1 MEALLQET
9 EPFLKLVELDKKSYS
24 QLIKIMLRHDS
35 LYYTYDNPILD
46 DTEYDYLYT
55 LLQKYESKPGVKP
68 IKSSPTQKITGNIK
82 GNLRKIKHIYPM
94 LSLDKTKTLEGV
106 SDFLAN
112 WNLNKNDKYY
122 TDSFLIQHK
131 EDGITVVL
139 YFNHPKVNNGMFTA
153 VTRGMGSAGEDI
165 TESFINIP
173 GIEKAI
179 KNIGDQ
185 TVVLRGEAIIS
196 DKNFE
201 EANSDGKFMNSRNL
215 VAASLRTK
223 DINIASDRKVQ
234 FLSYNIEN
242 AADLNIST
250 ELEQLSWLDKMGF
263 ATSTGYETFS
273 NTEEGKKELLAYIQ
287 NYSDEARENVGHA
300 IDGLV
305 IKPNVISN
313 KDKIGYTEHHPKY
326 QLAYKFK
333 SSETRTKIKD
343 VVWQVGKTGVLT
355 PVAIVEP
362 VYLLGVRIERA
373 TLANL
378 NNIKERNLMIND
390 YVIIK
395 RSNDVIPQIIK
406 SLPELRDGTEVSIEA
421 PENSH
426 PVDGLI
432 YINEMTMD
440 QQLEQWREFVSK
452 RAMNIQG
459 LSKSRIKTLIEN
471 KVIDINDFSSIYH
484 MDYEKFINTDGFD
497 RPLWDSI
504 NLSLEKSKNVGLV
517 RVLTG
522 LNIKGIGHNFGSLL
536 IKSFTKW
543 QDVVS
548 SIENIGKQETAF
560 LIQKKAGSGIGDK
573 TIEVIV
579 NDLFSDETFEKIN
592 ALIDSGV
599 VFEENVVEQ
608 TLAGYKFVITGSTNR
623 KRDDLKNDIEKL
635 GGKLVGAISKNINYL
650 VTNST
655 DTTSSKYQKAIKL
668 GIDIINED
676 KLLDLMK

>member
-24 QLIKIMLRHDS
+24 QLVKIMLRHDS

-82 GNLRKIKHIYPM
+82 GNLRKINHIYPM

-165 TESFINIP
+165 TDSFINIP
-173 GIEKAI
+173 GIKEAI
-179 KNIGDQ
+179 KNVGDQ
-185 TVVLRGEAIIS
+185 TAVLRGEAIIS

-201 EANSDGKFMNSRNL
+201 ASNKDGKFMNSRNL

-234 FLSYNIEN
+234 FLSYNVEN
-242 AADLNIST
+242 ADELGLST
-250 ELEQLSWLDKMGF
+250 ELSQLEWLSNMGF
-263 ATSTGYETFS
+263 ETSAGYQIFP
-273 NTEEGKKELLAYIQ
+273 NTEEGKKDLLNYIK
-287 NYSDEARENVGHA
+287 NYGDDLRDGVGHA

-305 IKPNVISN
+305 IKPNFIAN

-333 SSETRTKIKD
+333 SSETRTQIKD
-343 VVWQVGKTGVLT
+343 VIWQIGKTGVLT

-378 NNIKERNLMIND
+378 NNIRDRNLKIND

-406 SLPELRDGTEVSIEA
+406 SLPELRDGSEIEIVA

-432 YINEMTMD
+432 YADEVTIE
-440 QQLEQWREFVSK
+440 QKLEQWREFVSK
-452 RAMNIQG
+452 RAMDIQG
-459 LSKSRIKTLIEN
+459 LSKSRIKVLIDAG
-471 KVIDINDFSSIYH
+471 VIDINDFSSIYR
-484 MDYEKFINTDGFD
+484 MDYEKFIKTEGFD

-504 NLSLEKSKNVGLV
+504 SLSLEKSKKVGLI
-517 RVLTG
+517 RALTG

-536 IKSFTKW
+536 IKSFTSW
-543 QDVVS
+543 EDVIA
-548 SIENIGKQETAF
+548 SINEIGKKDTAL
-560 LIQKKAGSGIGDK
+560 LIQKKAGNGIGDK
-573 TIEVIV
+573 TIDVIV
-579 NDLFSDETFEKIN
+579 NDLFSDDTLAKIN
-592 ALIDSGV
+592 NLIDAGV
-599 VFEENVVEQ
+599 IFEENVVEQ
-608 TLAGYKFVITGSTNR
+608 KLSGYKFVITGSTNR

-655 DTTSSKYQKAIKL
+655 DTTSSKYQKAVKL
-668 GIDIINED
+668 GIDIINEYT
-676 KLLDLMK
+676 LLDLMK

>member
-1 MEALLQET
+1 MGALLQET

-68 IKSSPTQKITGNIK
+68 IKRSPTQKITGNIK
-82 GNLRKIKHIYPM
+82 GNLRKINHIYPM
-94 LSLDKTKTLEGV
+94 LSLDKTKTLDGV
-106 SDFLAN
+106 SDFLSN
-112 WNLNKNDKYY
+112 WTLNKDDKYY

-165 TESFINIP
+165 TDSFINIP
-173 GIEKAI
+173 GIKEAI
-179 KNIGDQ
+179 KKVGDR
-185 TVVLRGEAIIS
+185 TAVLRGEAIIS

-201 EANSDGKFMNSRNL
+201 ASNKDGKFMNSRNL

-234 FLSYNIEN
+234 FLSYNVEN
-242 AADLNIST
+242 ADELGLST
-250 ELEQLSWLDKMGF
+250 ELSQLEWLSNMGF
-263 ATSTGYETFS
+263 ETSAGYQIFP
-273 NTEEGKKELLAYIQ
+273 NTEEGKKDLLNYIK
-287 NYSDEARENVGHA
+287 NYGDDLRDGVGHA

-305 IKPNVISN
+305 IKPNFIAN

-343 VVWQVGKTGVLT
+343 VIWQIGKTGVLT

-378 NNIKERNLMIND
+378 NNIRERNLKIND

-406 SLPELRDGTEVSIEA
+406 SLPELRDGSEIEIVA

-432 YINEMTMD
+432 YADEVTIE
-440 QQLEQWREFVSK
+440 QKLEQWREFVSK
-452 RAMNIQG
+452 RAMDIQG
-459 LSKSRIKTLIEN
+459 LSKSRIKMLIDAG
-471 KVIDINDFSSIYH
+471 VIDINDFSSIYR
-484 MDYEKFINTDGFD
+484 MDYEKFIKTEGFD

-504 NLSLEKSKNVGLV
+504 SLSLEKSKKVGLV
-517 RVLTG
+517 RALTG

-536 IKSFTKW
+536 IKSFTNW
-543 QDVVS
+543 EDVIASV
-548 SIENIGKQETAF
+548 NQIGKKDTAL
-560 LIQKKAGSGIGDK
+560 LIQKKAGNGIGDK
-573 TIEVIV
+573 TIDVIV
-579 NDLFSDETFEKIN
+579 NDLFSDDTRAKIN
-592 ALIDSGV
+592 NLIDAGV
-599 VFEENVVEQ
+599 IFEENVVEQ
-608 TLAGYKFVITGSTNR
+608 KLSGYKFVITGSTNR

-655 DTTSSKYQKAIKL
+655 DTTSSKYQKAVKL

-676 KLLDLMK
+676 TLLDLMK